1 MPPVLHMF
9 DWPNI
14 LTSKYSVRYVHAN
27 ARVFLLSIFF
37 SLSMQSIEI
46 LNFDLFLFSV
56 SLPTY
61 YILDVVCCMV
71 FFISL
76 PTYVVAKT
84 LYRSNY
90 WRGLK
95 ITHAVL
101 IVILLTVLLRLF
113 CMCTETAKLIHT
125 NQRRR
130 VYGTSGIISGKMFTS
145 IEVQLDT

>member
-1 MPPVLHMF
+1 MCMLM
-9 DWPNI
+9 
-14 LTSKYSVRYVHAN
+14 
-27 ARVFLLSIFF
+27 RVCSYISIFF

-46 LNFDLFLFSV
+46 LNFDLFLLLFSV

-61 YILDVVCCMV
+61 YILDVVCCMY
-71 FFISL
+71 FFSL